1 MNRLKYSKGLTLNLG
16 NYESA
21 RIDIGIEVDV
31 QPEGDLNGRHTTD
44 TFNAMVSFIEAKLKE
59 ERRKVKMP

>member
-1 MNRLKYSKGLTLNLG
+1 MNRIKYAKGLTLNLG

-31 QPEGDLNGRHTTD
+31 PPGANQDD
-44 TFNAMVSFIEAKLKE
+44 YFNAAVSFVEAKLKE
-59 ERRKVKMP
+59 ERRKVKLP